1 MGTCFDLTSYQSGD
15 AVQDAYSKIVSR
27 RAGYK
32 AVIERK
38 KIPPKCIQC
47 GRGGDI
53 DQKFCPQCGGKM
65 EVPLTEC
72 PHCKKPIGDSM
83 QKFCM
88 ECGKK
93 IKD

>member
-1 MGTCFDLTSYQSGD
+1 MGSCFDLTNFQGAD
-15 AVQDAYSKIVSR
+15 AVQDAYSKIVSGK
-27 RAGYK
+27 AGYK

-38 KIPPKCIQC
+38 QIPPKCIQC

-53 DQKFCPQCGGKM
+53 GQKFCPHCGGKM

-72 PHCKKPIGDSM
+72 PHCKKPFGDNIPA
-83 QKFCM
+83 FCT

-93 IKD
+93 VRE